1 VFREAAA
8 RHAEERRLAD
18 GPLEDKIMHW
28 LRRYMAEWKADLDAR
43 PAVAQATSVG
53 RIVRR

>member
-1 VFREAAA
+1 
-8 RHAEERRLAD
+8 
-18 GPLEDKIMHW
+18 MHW